1 MDLVTLV
8 CDGRA
13 PLPMITP
20 RSMGMTLGELAGRL
34 VVHIP
39 HAGLDIPTSTRE
51 QFTLSDT
58 ELAMEAHGSADLWTD
73 ALAQSAWPAATH
85 IAVAL
90 SRLVVDV
97 ERYPDDDQEEMARV
111 GRGAVYTR
119 AHDGAAL
126 RRPLSIGERDAL
138 IAYYHTPHWA
148 KLREAASGKVLVDL
162 HSYPVKAWPIEL
174 NVDAYRPEI
183 NLGTDD
189 AITPWVWSQAL
200 QRHFESAGYAV
211 GFNTPYAG
219 AIDAGAAAAVM
230 IEIRRDVLG
239 TGPGSPEYMRLAE
252 ALQRAPAPDLNR

>member
-1 MDLVTLV
+1 MA
-8 CDGRA
+8 GF
-13 PLPMITP
+13 
-20 RSMGMTLGELAGRL
+20 MGMTLGELAGRL
-34 VVHIP
+34 VVHTP
-39 HAGLDIPTSTRE
+39 HAGLSIPTSVRQ

-58 ELAMEAHGSADLWTD
+58 ELAIEAHGSADLWTD

-85 IAVAL
+85 ITVAV

-97 ERYPDDDQEEMARV
+97 ERYPDDAQEEMARV

-138 IAYYHTPHWA
+138 IASYHTPHWA

-174 NVDAYRPEI
+174 NVDADRPAI
-183 NLGTDD
+183 DLGTDD
-189 AITPWVWSQAL
+189 AITPSVWSQAL
-200 QRHFESAGYAV
+200 QRHFESAGYTV

-219 AIDAGAAAAVM
+219 VIDAGAAVAVM

-239 TGPGSPEYMRLAE
+239 TGPGSPEYQRLAE